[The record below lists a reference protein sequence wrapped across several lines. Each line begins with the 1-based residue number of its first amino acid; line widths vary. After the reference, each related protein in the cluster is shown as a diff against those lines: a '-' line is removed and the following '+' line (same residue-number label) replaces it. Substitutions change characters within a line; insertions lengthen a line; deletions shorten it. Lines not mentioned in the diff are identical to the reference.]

1 MTVMK
6 GKNTGSMTCAGPGM
20 NPVFRDGGGAVMEG
34 KNK

>member
-20 NPVFRDGGGAVMEG
+20 NPVFKDGGGPPG
-34 KNK
+34 YLQQG